1 MMIPDNIARNHILKA
16 IQEIDRDGIPKGRNA
31 KKFKLVFD
39 EKAYPPKYVISL
51 ANKYANGE
59 ELEPSDFGGGQE
71 TNTFLTELGF
81 EIAETSSTTNDNT
94 KSSPSKSTEITQKG
108 HNERC
113 PDCKD
118 TIERMLKQIYGDV
131 KPNYKFR
138 TGTNPEDFSDKPFYD
153 DLQRIYENLQK
164 YKENKNFVITD
175 TLPNCD
181 YYVPDPGFVL
191 EFDESQHFTMPRK
204 IALLSYPYKSRSGF
218 SLAQWIYTCDEIKA
232 HDPDPIYRDEQR
244 AWYDTLRDFL
254 PELKGLEPTVR
265 LYSNEMQWC
274 SLNPDNRDDVA
285 YFKAIIEAR
294 KRAIN
299 NWIATV
305 VIKSGFCSLD
315 AKFEADLN
323 NSIISDNL
331 KVILEAHGFP
341 LTEPATVKKEREGE
355 WVITSGKESYTVYKE
370 DERLGIYK
378 HHNEDRLKALSKVV
392 QSIIKKSTGDGVI
405 LFPAGMFYTGGK
417 TARTYFNWV
426 EKTLIPVLKQTT
438 DHVIVCTGVDSAQ
451 DQIAI
456 AIDKTGII
464 AKGRKFYLAA
474 PDKGAIIPAKDYL
487 SKEDGKSRIFELN
500 GTCYY
505 LCVCYDSFGLRHKD
519 LPNPNVDVALNLAHA
534 FYPRFEGPS
543 GETYFARHGLAGA
556 SKQWKCPVVGT
567 AVFFNRKIPPLW
579 PTGVYW
585 NQGDKS
591 TQLWR
596 YSDNPIKPAVTFE
609 PITIEEGAALVRM
622 YKHPGLVAPAQ

>member
-1 MMIPDNIARNHILKA
+1 MRKQGSEPTESRF
-16 IQEIDRDGIPKGRNA
+16 EIPKTPSTA
-31 KKFKLVFD
+31 K
-39 EKAYPPKYVISL
+39 
-51 ANKYANGE
+51 
-59 ELEPSDFGGGQE
+59 
-71 TNTFLTELGF
+71 
-81 EIAETSSTTNDNT
+81 DNT
-94 KSSPSKSTEITQKG
+94 KSSRRESTETTQKE

-218 SLAQWIYTCDEIKA
+218 SLAQWIYTCDKIKA
-232 HDPDPIYRDEQR
+232 HNPDPIYRDEQR

-274 SLNPDNRDDVA
+274 SLNPDNRDDIA
-285 YFKAIIEAR
+285 HFKAIIETR
-294 KRAIN
+294 KRAIT

-315 AKFEADLN
+315 AKFKADLHIN
-323 NSIISDNL
+323 PISANL
-331 KVILEAHGFP
+331 KAELDAKNFP
-341 LTEPATVKKEREGE
+341 LTAHATVTEERTGK
-355 WVITSGKESYTVYKE
+355 WMITDGNVIYTVYNE
-370 DERLGIYK
+370 DERLTVYK
-378 HHNEDRLKALSKVV
+378 CHNEAGLNVLSTVV
-392 QSIIKKSTGDGVI
+392 KSVVKQSTGEGVI
-405 LFPAGMFYTGGK
+405 LFPAGMFYTE
-417 TARTYFNWV
+417 
-426 EKTLIPVLKQTT
+426 EKQASTFYNRVQETLIPVLKQTN
-438 DHVIVCTGVDSAQ
+438 DHVIVCTGVDSAR

-456 AIDKTGII
+456 AVDKTGII
-464 AKGRKFYLAA
+464 AKGRKFYTAPGEAQIELA
-474 PDKGAIIPAKDYL
+474 PNY
-487 SKEDGKSRIFELN
+487 STEEDGESRIFELN
-500 GTCYY
+500 GTRYY
-505 LCVCYDSFGLRHKD
+505 MCVCYDIFGLRHKD
-519 LPNPNVDVALNLAHA
+519 LPNPGVDVVLNLVHC
-534 FYPRFEGPS
+534 FYQPGEGPS
-543 GETYFARHGLAGA
+543 GLALFAKHGLAGA
-556 SKQWKCPVVGT
+556 SKQWKCPVFAA
-567 AVFFNRKIPPLW
+567 AVFFKPNIPEHW

-591 TQLWR
+591 TIFWR
-596 YSDNPIKPAVTFE
+596 FADNPIKPADSLKTEV
-609 PITIEEGAALVRM
+609 EEGAALVRM
-622 YKHPGLVAPAQ
+622 YKPPGLVAPAQ